1 MNDLWPERMNSN
13 QWTELNW
20 TELNWIEFR
29 CRPIQFLFRKADRL
43 VRVGRQRHPRRRL
56 RRRRQ
61 DAVHQR
67 LQLRRPIGCRFL
79 RRIGRQ
85 DRSQR
90 VRHSGWGW
98 IVSTRFWKR
107 PGSSILN
114 PWKCSVEFL
123 MQQDGRP
130 VKDLQKSRLNL
141 NLTGRQDA
149 QGNPMGG
156 PLEQQV
162 YGTSIHP
169 FIHPSIHLSIYPFF
183 KRNVVHFHCASSSFI
198 RELIV
203 AIQPNQ
209 SLLFNFLKKIKRN
222 VQFDWVSSI
231 RYIC

>member
-1 MNDLWPERMNSN
+1 MTCDPSGWTRTSELNWTELN
-13 QWTELNW
+13 WTELNW

-169 FIHPSIHLSIYPFF
+169 SIHPFIHSLKEMSCNFIVHLPL
-183 KRNVVHFHCASSSFI
+183 SF
-198 RELIV
+198 E
-203 AIQPNQ
+203 
-209 SLLFNFLKKIKRN
+209 S
-222 VQFDWVSSI
+222 
-231 RYIC
+231 